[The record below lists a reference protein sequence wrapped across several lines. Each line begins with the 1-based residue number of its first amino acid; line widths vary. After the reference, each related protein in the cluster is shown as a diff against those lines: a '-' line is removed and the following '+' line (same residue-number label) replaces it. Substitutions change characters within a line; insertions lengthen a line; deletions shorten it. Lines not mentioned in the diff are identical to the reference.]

1 MSLKSKVF
9 ALTTGKHW
17 RYIPAEFAAFGLS
30 EEKPV
35 MTVKIDPVPKGFEAL
50 DVLSVQHWTDKTF
63 SFKTSRPQG
72 FRFRSGEFAMIGLMN
87 GEKPLVRA
95 YSIASPNWDDDL
107 EFYSIKVDEGPLTS
121 KLQHLEVDDQI
132 LIRPKPVGTLV
143 HDALT
148 PGKRLI
154 CFSTGT
160 GIAPFVSIIR
170 DPETYEKFD
179 QVVLT
184 HTCRDIKELDYGH
197 EIVRQ
202 CNEDELLSEVV
213 DGRLIHIP
221 TTTQEKS
228 ETMGRMTDWVN
239 DGRFEAAT
247 GQGLTAATDRVMICG
262 SMAMLQEHKEFCER
276 IGMAEGSNS
285 EPGDFVI
292 EKAFV
297 D

>member
-1 MSLKSKVF
+1 MS
-9 ALTTGKHW
+9 GK
-17 RYIPAEFAAFGLS
+17 IE
-30 EEKPV
+30 V
-35 MTVKIDPVPKGFEAL
+35 VPKGFEAL
-50 DVLSVQHWTDKTF
+50 DVLSVRHWTDKTF
-63 SFKTSRPQG
+63 SFTTSRPSG
-72 FRFRSGEFAMIGLMN
+72 FRFRSGEFAMIGLMIE
-87 GEKPLVRA
+87 GKPLVRA
-95 YSIASPNWDDDL
+95 YSIASPNWDEEM
-107 EFYSIKVDEGPLTS
+107 EFYSIKVDDGPLTS
-121 KLQHLEVDDQI
+121 HLQHLSVGDQI

-154 CFSTGT
+154 LFSTGT

-170 DPETYEKFD
+170 DPETYDKFE

-184 HTCRDIKELDYGH
+184 HTCRDLHELDYGY

-213 DGRLIHIP
+213 NGRLLHIP
-221 TTTQEKS
+221 TTTRENGAQ
-228 ETMGRMTDWVN
+228 MGRMTDWLN
-239 DGRFEAAT
+239 DGRFEHAT
-247 GQGLTAATDRVMICG
+247 GQALTAATDRVMICG
-262 SMAMLQEHKEFCER
+262 SMDMLKEHKEICEAA
-276 IGMAEGSNS
+276 GMAEGSNS